1 MVRQI
6 TRVGSAI
13 AIDEPLGDEPGLMEG
28 NWYYACVSYGDKQMG
43 LLLETDDE
51 GEAWQEAEDFCDNF
65 SIYAKVVGVQKVVL
79 Q

>member
-1 MVRQI
+1 MRQI
-6 TRVGSAI
+6 TRVANAI
-13 AIDEPLGDEPGLMEG
+13 AIEEPVADEPGLMEG
-28 NWYYACVSYGDKQMG
+28 NWFYACVSYGDKQMG

-51 GEAWQEAEDFCDNF
+51 DEAWQEAEDFCDNF